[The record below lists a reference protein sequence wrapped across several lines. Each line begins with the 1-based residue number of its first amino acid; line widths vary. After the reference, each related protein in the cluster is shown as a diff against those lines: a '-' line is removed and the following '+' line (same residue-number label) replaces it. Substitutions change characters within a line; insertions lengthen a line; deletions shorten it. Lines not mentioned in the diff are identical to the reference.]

1 MKKIT
6 IKDLSPAAQEIIVTG
21 KIGGLSV
28 RQYVKKHNLVD
39 EIVKMRL
46 SDFDDTEV
54 REVLEEIV
62 IADGVSIRDAI
73 KRAKEILEVTREAVD
88 AELEMERQKADDWD
102 AEHKFLKNE
111 LQGGIA

>member
-6 IKDLSPAAQEIIVTG
+6 IKHLSPAAQEIIVTG
-21 KIGGLSV
+21 KIGDLSV

-46 SDFDDTEV
+46 SDFSDDEV
-54 REVLEEIV
+54 IEVLAEGL
-62 IADGVSIRDAI
+62 DGLDVDTAA
-73 KRAKEILEVTREAVD
+73 KRAKEILAVTREAVD
-88 AELEMERQKADDWD
+88 AELEMEQQKADDWD
-102 AEHKFLKNE
+102 AERKAIKNE

>member
-6 IKDLSPAAQEIIVTG
+6 IKDLSPVAQEIIVTG
-21 KIGGLSV
+21 KIGDLSV

-46 SDFDDTEV
+46 SNFTDDEV
-54 REVLEEIV
+54 IEVL
-62 IADGVSIRDAI
+62 ADGLDGLDADTAT
-73 KRAKEILEVTREAVD
+73 KRAKEILAVTREAVD
-88 AELEMERQKADDWD
+88 AELEVERQKADDWD

>member
-6 IKDLSPAAQEIIVTG
+6 IKDLSPVAEEVIVTG
-21 KIGGLSV
+21 KIGDLSV

-39 EIVKMRL
+39 EIVDMRL
-46 SDFDDTEV
+46 NDFTDDKV
-54 REVLEEIV
+54 IGVLEDSLPEELDEST
-62 IADGVSIRDAI
+62 AL

-88 AELEMERQKADDWD
+88 AELEIERQKADDWD

>member
-6 IKDLSPAAQEIIVTG
+6 IKHLSPAAQEIIVTG
-21 KIGGLSV
+21 KIGDLSV

-46 SDFDDTEV
+46 SGFDDIEV
-54 REVLEEIV
+54 REVLEEMV

-73 KRAKEILEVTREAVD
+73 KRAKEILEVTREDVADKV
-88 AELEMERQKADDWD
+88 AYENMKADEWGE
-102 AEHKFLKNE
+102 EHAFLKN
-111 LQGGIA
+111 QSQKGVA